1 MRHSQV
7 YFRFFGQGPLLINLE
22 LISWINIYGEVGQ
35 FDIMSWGALKICTR
49 RKMHQQLA
57 YIVRG
62 FYLLILVFGVYGEN
76 GPSGFRGL
84 VGMGAFGSFC

>member
-1 MRHSQV
+1 
-7 YFRFFGQGPLLINLE
+7 
-22 LISWINIYGEVGQ
+22 
-35 FDIMSWGALKICTR
+35 MSWGALKICTR

-62 FYLLILVFGVYGEN
+62 FYLLVWVFGVYGEN